1 MGNNKSGNN
10 MKEVEWKSL
19 DICKAA
25 GMGLWVIEM
34 DEGKEPR
41 FYMDDTFLD
50 IMGMSHNLTPE
61 EQYRVWNDSVV
72 DEARESVNDSVN
84 EMIKNGKSENTYACV
99 HPTRGRIYVR
109 CGGTLDKSYK
119 DGVRLRGYHQD
130 VTSAYLE
137 IQKQKNIAQSRLDK
151 IDAFSSIYF
160 IAWEADIENNKIYAI
175 REPAFAVPIC
185 KNSKGIATEAFNIVI
200 NDYVEPPFRE
210 DMSEFLK
217 LDNIASELSD
227 KEEISEEFKG
237 KYIDWCRMVIV
248 PEKKDSL
255 GNVTNVVIGIQGIAK
270 EKEKEFAVRE
280 KLEDALTEAKKANMA
295 KTAFLSQMSHDI
307 RTPLNGIIGLIEM
320 SERHKD
326 NIELIEE
333 NRVKAKVAANHLL
346 GLINDILELSKLGD
360 GNAVIANEPFNIVN
374 LAEDVLT
381 ISGTRA
387 TEAGISL
394 VHRDCSEDMVVPWVY
409 GSELHV
415 RQIFLNILDNAI
427 KYNKPGGAVKC
438 EAVVVN
444 RDKDN
449 VMYRCVIEDT
459 GIGMSKEF
467 MEHLYEPFVQER
479 FDARSVYQGTGLGM
493 SIVKGLVDKMNG
505 TIEVESE
512 LGVGTKFTVCIPFKI
527 AHIDD
532 DNDNE
537 DDNESMDI
545 NGAKILMVEDNE
557 LNMEIAS
564 YLLTDAGAHVTE
576 VTDGK
581 QAVDAFTNNPPG
593 TYDIILMDLMM
604 PVMGGIEA
612 ALTIRAMDREDAK
625 TIPIIAMTANA
636 FAEDIEAVKEA
647 GMNAHLAKPLDTKK
661 VLKTISRYLQKN
673 N

>member
-1 MGNNKSGNN
+1 MDNKSENN
-10 MKEVEWKSL
+10 TKEVEWKSL

-34 DEGKEPR
+34 EDGKEPR

-50 IMGMSHNLTPE
+50 IMGMSHDLTPE
-61 EQYRVWNDSVV
+61 EQYKVWNDSVV
-72 DEARESVNDSVN
+72 DEAKDSVN
-84 EMIKNGKSENTYACV
+84 ASVEEMIRDGKSENTYACV
-99 HPTRGRIYVR
+99 HPTKGRIYVR
-109 CGGTLDKSYK
+109 CGGTHDKSYK

-130 VTSAYLE
+130 VTSAFLE
-137 IQKQKNIAQSRLDK
+137 IQKQKKIAQSRLDK

-160 IAWEADIENNKIYAI
+160 VAWEVDIENDKIFAI

-185 KNSKGIATEAFNIVI
+185 KSSKGVATEAFKIAVNYFI
-200 NDYVEPPFRE
+200 EPAFKD
-210 DMSEFLK
+210 DMAKFLRI
-217 LDNIASELSD
+217 DNIAKELAD
-227 KEEISEEFKG
+227 KDEISEEYKG
-237 KYIDWCRMVIV
+237 KRIGWCRMVIV
-248 PEKKDSL
+248 PEKKDNL
-255 GNVTNVVIGIQGIAK
+255 GNVTNVVIGIQGIEE
-270 EKEKEFAVRE
+270 EKQKEFAARE
-280 KLEDALTEAKKANMA
+280 KLEAALTEAKKANMA

-320 SERHKD
+320 NERHDTDLK
-326 NIELIEE
+326 LISE
-333 NRVKAKVAANHLL
+333 NRDKAKVAANHLL

-360 GNAVIANEPFNIVN
+360 GNAIIANEPFNIVN

-394 VHRDCSEDMVVPWVY
+394 VHRDCSEDMLVPWVY

-427 KYNKPGGAVKC
+427 KYNKTGGAVKC
-438 EAVVVN
+438 EAWIVK
-444 RDKDN
+444 KDEEN
-449 VMYRCVIEDT
+449 VLYSCSIEDT
-459 GIGMSKEF
+459 GIGMSEEF

-493 SIVKGLVDKMNG
+493 SIVKSLVDKMNG

-512 LGVGTKFTVCIPFKI
+512 LGVGTKFTVSIPFKI

-532 DNDNE
+532 DDNRE

-545 NGAKILMVEDNE
+545 TGAHILMVEDNE

-564 YLLTDAGAHVTE
+564 YLLTDAGAEVTE

-581 QAVDAFTNNPPG
+581 QAVDAFMNNPPG
-593 TYDIILMDLMM
+593 TYDVILMDLMM

-612 ALTIRAMDREDAK
+612 TLTIRALDREDAK

-661 VLKTISRYLQKN
+661 VLKTINRYLQKN
-673 N
+673 E